1 MAFLI
6 HTVKDGHVLPF
17 KYLPIGDGTY
27 KAGDALVFVSSVLEK
42 VKSGSGQDTDEGA
55 HYIAMFEGTVAT
67 SGSTDYPVVRAGDDN
82 VIWETTLS
90 APDDD
95 IAVGLK
101 YCIHTDGAQH
111 DGTTT
116 NGVLEVID
124 FDGKAAGDRVRV
136 RFAE

>member
-27 KAGDALVFVSSVLEK
+27 KVGDALVFTSSVLEK
-42 VKSGSGQDTDEGA
+42 VSSGSGQDNAKGA

-67 SGSTDYPVVRAGDDN
+67 SGSTDYPVVRAADDN
-82 VIWETTLS
+82 VIWETTL
-90 APDDD
+90 AAEDDD
-95 IAVGLK
+95 IAAGLK

-124 FDGKAAGDRVRV
+124 FDGTAKGDRVRV

>member
-6 HTVKDGHVLPF
+6 HTVKDGHVPPF
-17 KYLPIGDGTY
+17 KFLPVGDGTY
-27 KAGDALVFVSSVLEK
+27 KVGDALVFVSSVLEK
-42 VKSGSGQDTDEGA
+42 VSTGVGQDNAKGA

-67 SGSTDYPVVRAGDDN
+67 SGSTGYPVVRAGDDN

-90 APDDD
+90 EADDN
-95 IAVGLK
+95 IAAGLK
-101 YCIHTDGAQH
+101 YCIYTDGAQH

-124 FDGKAAGDRVRV
+124 FDGTAKGDKVRV

>member
-27 KAGDALVFVSSVLEK
+27 KVGDALVFTSSVLEK
-42 VKSGSGQDTDEGA
+42 VSSGSGQDNAKGA

-67 SGSTDYPVVRAGDDN
+67 SGSTDYPVVRAADDN
-82 VIWETTLS
+82 VIWETTL
-90 APDDD
+90 AAEDDD
-95 IAVGLK
+95 IAAGLK
-101 YCIHTDGAQH
+101 YLIHTDGAQH
-111 DGTTT
+111 NGGTT

-124 FDGKAAGDRVRV
+124 FDGTAAGDHVRV

>member
-27 KAGDALVFVSSVLEK
+27 KVGDALVFTSSVLEK
-42 VKSGSGQDTDEGA
+42 VSSGSGQDNAKGA

-67 SGSTDYPVVRAGDDN
+67 SGSTGYPAVRAADDN

-90 APDDD
+90 AADPD
-95 IAVGLK
+95 IAAGLK

-111 DGTTT
+111 DGTTEK
-116 NGVLEVID
+116 GVLEVID
-124 FDGKAAGDRVRV
+124 FDGTAAGDHVRV

>member
-1 MAFLI
+1 MAFLLHKI
-6 HTVKDGHVLPF
+6 KDGHVLPF

-42 VKSGSGQDTDEGA
+42 VSTGSGQDTDEGA

-67 SGSTDYPVVRAGDDN
+67 SGSTDYPAVRAADDN

-90 APDDD
+90 ADDPN
-95 IAVGLK
+95 IAAGLK

-111 DGTTT
+111 DGTTEK
-116 NGVLEVID
+116 GVLEVID
-124 FDGKAAGDRVRV
+124 FDGTAAGDRVRV

>member
-6 HTVKDGHVLPF
+6 HTVKDGHVPPF
-17 KYLPIGDGTY
+17 KFLPVGDGTY
-27 KAGDALVFVSSVLEK
+27 KVGDALVFVSSVLEK
-42 VKSGSGQDTDEGA
+42 VTTDVGQDTDEGP

-67 SGSTDYPVVRAGDDN
+67 SGSTKYPVIRAADDN
-82 VIWETTLS
+82 IIFETTLS
-90 APDDD
+90 AADAD
-95 IAVGLK
+95 IAAGLK

-116 NGVLEVID
+116 KGVLEVID
-124 FDGKAAGDRVRV
+124 FDGTAKGDKVRV

>member
-42 VKSGSGQDTDEGA
+42 VETGSGQDNAKGA

-90 APDDD
+90 DADPD
-95 IAVGLK
+95 IAAGLK
-101 YCIHTDGAQH
+101 YCIYTDGAQH
-111 DGTTT
+111 DGGKT

>member
-42 VKSGSGQDTDEGA
+42 VSTGVGQDNAKGA

-90 APDDD
+90 DADPD
-95 IAVGLK
+95 IAAGLK

-111 DGTTT
+111 DGGKT

-124 FDGKAAGDRVRV
+124 FDGIAAGDRVRV

>member
-17 KYLPIGDGTY
+17 KYLPIGDGAY
-27 KAGDALVFVSSVLEK
+27 KVGDALVFDSSVLEK
-42 VKSGSGQDTDEGA
+42 VSSGSGQDNAKGA

-67 SGSTDYPVVRAGDDN
+67 SGSTDYPVVRAADDN
-82 VIWETTLS
+82 VIWETTL
-90 APDDD
+90 AADDPD
-95 IAVGLK
+95 IAAGLK
-101 YCIHTDGAQH
+101 YLIHTDGAQH
-111 DGTTT
+111 NGGTT

-124 FDGKAAGDRVRV
+124 FDGAAAGDRVRV